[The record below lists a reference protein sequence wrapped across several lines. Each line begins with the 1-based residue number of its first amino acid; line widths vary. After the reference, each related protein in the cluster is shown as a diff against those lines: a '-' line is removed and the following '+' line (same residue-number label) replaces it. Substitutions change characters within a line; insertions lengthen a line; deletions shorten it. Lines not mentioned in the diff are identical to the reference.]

1 MGVLFLSRHEG
12 HDIERLAICEMGHMQ
27 SSTFLD
33 SILRFSGFATMSASR
48 IGDTLVRCDLT
59 RPGKLLVTLL
69 LNIILRLETPSSSRA
84 DCRYPSDN
92 YL

>member
-1 MGVLFLSRHEG
+1 MRVLFLSRHEG

-48 IGDTLVRCDLT
+48 MG
-59 RPGKLLVTLL
+59 
-69 LNIILRLETPSSSRA
+69 
-84 DCRYPSDN
+84 
-92 YL
+92 